1 MFLLLRLAP
10 RHNLGN
16 GVYGRAFARRLAS
29 CGVPVVVGSRS
40 SPPAGTTPGRS
51 TWALPCAV
59 LPVADALAAAAP
71 LVVLAIPHT
80 AAAAF
85 VTDHAAALHGKVLV
99 DVANP
104 VSPSFGTTVRGLAAA
119 VTRRGGDADGGAT
132 AMAASAAGRT
142 STAER
147 LAAVVAAG
155 ACPTAAVVKAFNN
168 VSAYTLEEGTAQV
181 PPPIVFAS
189 AEDGAAKAAVMGLAR
204 RMGFSAMDA
213 GGLATARTQETSV
226 HRFFDGW
233 VAAVVVSATVLFLW
247 SLYWANAFY
256 AQGRETTALWYGWLL
271 LPVGDVAAVL
281 LAATFLPGSIA
292 AAVQLARGT
301 AKVPFPAP
309 FASWLAIRKQLG
321 MVGWW
326 LATMHA
332 VAGALHG
339 APRRSPTRTP
349 TYDHYTYIAFG
360 VIAYAFYLVLAMSSN
375 PAVASGLSWTEFKFV
390 FSFLGL
396 LTMALTLVHLGIF
409 VKLVAP
415 RAADA
420 DNPVFTSFLA
430 FGVLGVAAVCMLL
443 CKVPPLSLAIRR
455 VRAK

>member
-1 MFLLLRLAP
+1 M
-10 RHNLGN
+10 
-16 GVYGRAFARRLAS
+16 YGRAFARRLAS
-29 CGVPVVVGSRS
+29 CGVPSVIGSRTPP
-40 SPPAGTTPGRS
+40 SPGAALSRGT
-51 TWALPCAV
+51 WELPCEV
-59 LPVADALAAAAP
+59 VPVCDAIAAASP

-80 AAAAF
+80 AAGAF
-85 VTDHAAALHGKVLV
+85 VAEHATALADKVLV

-104 VSPSFGTTVRGLAAA
+104 VAPSFHTTIRGLVAKA
-119 VTRRGGDADGGAT
+119 TGRGGGADG
-132 AMAASAAGRT
+132 AAGE

-147 LAAVVAAG
+147 LAVVVASQAF
-155 ACPTAAVVKAFNN
+155 PTTSVVKAFNN
-168 VSAYTLEEGTAQV
+168 VSAYTLEMATAQV

-213 GGLATARTQETSV
+213 GGLATARTQETTI

-233 VAAVVVSATVLFLW
+233 VAAVVVSTIVLCLW
-247 SLYWANAFY
+247 SLYWANIFY
-256 AQGRETTALWYGWLL
+256 AQGRPTTALWYGWLL

-281 LAATFLPGSIA
+281 LGLTFLPGSIA

-301 AKVPFPAP
+301 AKKPFPGW

-321 MVGWW
+321 MIGWW

-339 APRRSPTRTP
+339 LPRQTETSMP
-349 TYDHYTYIAFG
+349 TYDHFTYIAFG
-360 VIAYAFYLVLAMSSN
+360 VIAYGFYVVMAMSSN

-396 LTMALTLVHLGIF
+396 LTMGMTLTHIGVLVKI
-409 VKLVAP
+409 VAP
-415 RAADA
+415 RVHLR
-420 DNPVFTSFLA
+420 DNPVSSLFLA
-430 FGVLGVAAVCMLL
+430 FGVLGIAGICMLV
-443 CKVPPLSLAIRR
+443 CKLPPMNIAIRR